1 MTGRGLYV
9 FIYNTGTMVC
19 IVWVTAANISHY
31 VTKIYWATNLLTT
44 SRCCVIVSSVMD
56 QVSVFLLFLYL
67 NNKEISHAE
76 CWREWSEFPA

>member
-9 FIYNTGTMVC
+9 FIYNTGTMVR
-19 IVWVTAANISHY
+19 IVWVTGANISHY

-44 SRCCVIVSSVMD
+44 SRCCVIVSSVMN
-56 QVSVFLLFLYL
+56 QVSVFLLSLYL

-76 CWREWSEFPA
+76 R